1 MEEKNNVKQKKEKNN
16 KTKIMVIS
24 LIILLIIVVIA
35 VAGYF
40 LYRFKQELTLMNEA
54 STIGQ
59 MDILEQTIDMDIK
72 TSGKYA
78 KVEETMKQYMKETS
92 EKMKQLNN
100 IYLDESIP
108 QLIGIDNIKQDG
120 PEFTVTLTKLEET
133 KKQVNELLAQ
143 ITPLLEEQTIMERI
157 KQVPELNQYYNGL
170 YYKMI
175 FGDGKTIDEFKI
187 AKDQLTQ
194 ANTKYLELID
204 LMKEL
209 LTFLKEHKTNWEIEQ
224 NQIMFDKQSVLDK
237 YQEIIERITSLE
249 E

>member
-1 MEEKNNVKQKKEKNN
+1 MEEKSNVKQKKEKNS

-59 MDILEQTIDMDIK
+59 MDVLEQTIDMDIK

-78 KVEETMKQYMKETS
+78 KVEQTMKQYMKEAS
-92 EKMKQLNN
+92 EKMKQLNS

-108 QLIGIDNIKQDG
+108 QVIGIDNIKQDG
-120 PEFTVTLTKLEET
+120 PEFTATLTKLEET
-133 KKQVNELLAQ
+133 KKQVNELLEQ
-143 ITPLLEEQTIMERI
+143 ITPLLEEETVMGRI
-157 KQVPELNQYYNGL
+157 KQVPELNQYYTNL

-175 FGDGKTIDEFKI
+175 FGDGKTVEEFKI
-187 AKDQLTQ
+187 AKDQLTK
-194 ANTKYLELID
+194 ANAKYIELID
-204 LMKEL
+204 LMEEL
-209 LTFLKEHKTNWEIEQ
+209 LTFLKDHKANWEIQ
-224 NQIMFDKQSVLDK
+224 KNQIMFDKQSVLDT
-237 YQEIIERITSLE
+237 YQEIVARITSLE